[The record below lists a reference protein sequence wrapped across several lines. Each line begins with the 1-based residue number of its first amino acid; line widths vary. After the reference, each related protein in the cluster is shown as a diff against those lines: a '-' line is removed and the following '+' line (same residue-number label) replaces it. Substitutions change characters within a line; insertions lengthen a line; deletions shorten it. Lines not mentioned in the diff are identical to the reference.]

1 MKSAH
6 RSAVYRVL
14 SAAAAALLLIAL
26 LSTNALAADT
36 DGLTVETLT
45 FRDIL
50 ALYAADRDSFGE
62 NASETDGEGVTNAA
76 KRLAEMF
83 TFTVGLNYTGEGLNT
98 LTAAGGEQ
106 STFSMTADIY
116 DEDGDPVTISAEGGN
131 LVEPKDGYLSGS
143 IYMNENVDFYGL
155 PFSFGFDTAVSSW
168 DYDVAE
174 TAALAETVF
183 ETATGEELTALQS
196 RASANLQQK
205 LFELLSLVPSELL
218 LEMFS
223 E

>member
-1 MKSAH
+1 MEASVATEANLPGYQTTF
-6 RSAVYRVL
+6 SMT
-14 SAAAAALLLIAL
+14 IA
-26 LSTNALAADT
+26 
-36 DGLTVETLT
+36 
-45 FRDIL
+45 
-50 ALYAADRDSFGE
+50 DSSSD
-62 NASETDGEGVTNAA
+62 APMRAI
-76 KRLAEMF
+76 
-83 TFTVGLNYTGEGLNT
+83 YTGEGLNT

-116 DEDGDPVTISAEGGN
+116 DEDGDPVTISAESGN
-131 LVEPKDGYLSGS
+131 LVEPKDGYLAGHL
-143 IYMNENVDFYGL
+143 YMNENVDFYGL

-168 DYDVAE
+168 DYDAAE